1 MVPRIR
7 IHTKMS
13 WIRNTGF
20 DDGSFEV
27 PVVQRGMVQILGWF
41 KLDDLVVDGLDGW
54 VSKIAGWL
62 RRVGWL

>member
-1 MVPRIR
+1 MDPRILIR

-41 KLDDLVVDGLDGW
+41 K
-54 VSKIAGWL
+54 
-62 RRVGWL
+62 